1 MKQEL
6 REQVWNKY
14 DKHCAYCGNFLEY
27 KDMQVDHIVP
37 QRMGHCYDSKVMKEY
52 YKITGKTVDNFDNL
66 NPSCRRCNHYKR
78 AYTLDEFR
86 RLIKILNDKIQK
98 TYLAKVAVDY
108 GILQFKPFDGVFYFE
123 KFN

>member
-6 REQVWNKY
+6 RKQVWNKY
-14 DKHCAYCGNFLEY
+14 DKHCAYCGKLLEY
-27 KDMQVDHIVP
+27 NDMQVDHYWPHRNGMIP
-37 QRMGHCYDSKVMKEY
+37 KKFSDK
-52 YKITGKTVDNFDNL
+52 FDNL
-66 NPSCRRCNHYKR
+66 MPSRRRCNHYKR
-78 AYTLDEFR
+78 AWPPEEFR
-86 RLIKILNDKIQK
+86 RLMKTLSDKIQK